1 VGAQRVSGA
10 VIFTRSLLAAT
21 LLAVGAASAQP
32 LSAPDPAAV
41 TRAAQAGDRNAQYR
55 LGEMYDL
62 GQGVAQ
68 DYGQAV
74 AWYRR
79 AAEQNFA
86 PAQFALAE
94 MYKNGDR
101 VAKDMQQAIRWYR
114 RASDNGSAPAQLLLG
129 VLYESGT
136 GVTADNAEAARWYR
150 RSAEGG
156 DARAQMMLANLYAM
170 GQGVPRNPVVAY
182 ALYSESLRVDARD
195 NPSRAHRE
203 KLARTMTP
211 AQVQAARQ
219 LAGAMASGPLG
230 PALDRARAEP
240 ATRAP

>member
-1 VGAQRVSGA
+1 MLP
-10 VIFTRSLLAAT
+10 TRSLLAAA
-21 LLAVGAASAQP
+21 LLAAGLASAQP
-32 LSAPDPAAV
+32 VAPPDAAAV

-68 DYGQAV
+68 DYRQAV

-79 AAEQNFA
+79 AAEQNYA

-94 MYKNGDR
+94 MYKNGDG
-101 VAKDMQQAIRWYR
+101 VARDLQQAIRWYR

-136 GVTADNAEAARWYR
+136 GVKADASEAARWYR

-170 GQGVPRNPVVAY
+170 GEGVPRNPVVAY

-203 KLARTMTP
+203 QVARTMAPT
-211 AQVQAARQ
+211 QVQAAQR
-219 LAGAMASGPLG
+219 LAAEMAAGKLA
-230 PALDRARAEP
+230 PALDRALRAEP
-240 ATRAP
+240 GPRSP